1 MLAVHDCCHIIVDM
15 YAFPKLILL
24 FFNNQDVAALKFARK
39 TVQSFSV
46 FWFGSSSYFKITCQL
61 RTSCELLGSL

>member
-15 YAFPKLILL
+15 YAFPKLIIL

-39 TVQSFSV
+39 TVHHFQSFGSV
-46 FWFGSSSYFKITCQL
+46 PPH
-61 RTSCELLGSL
+61 TSKLHVN